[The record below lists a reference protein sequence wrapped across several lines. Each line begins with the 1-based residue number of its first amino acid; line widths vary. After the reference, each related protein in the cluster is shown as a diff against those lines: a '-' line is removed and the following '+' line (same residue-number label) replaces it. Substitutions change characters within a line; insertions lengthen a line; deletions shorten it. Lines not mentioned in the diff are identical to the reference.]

1 MTAETITVLASP
13 ADSSIEANPYIHLL
27 YRAVQGSAP
36 VAAHEWSLPLAWR
49 RHWDLAHFH
58 WPELTVSFR
67 TPRRARDIARFL
79 ATVAWL
85 RLRGT
90 RVVWTAHDLRPHDSA
105 DNRWAQRFYAAF
117 ARQADLVIALSQA
130 SADELHS
137 LYPALRS
144 TPTAVVPHGHYRDVY
159 PDRREGKGEA
169 RKALGLPGGGRL
181 LTFLGQVRP
190 YKGVPALVRHFVA
203 VAGPD
208 DHLLIAGRPHQDWL
222 GREIEGAAAGRP
234 NVHLRLAHVPA
245 DDIDRVVRA
254 SDVIVLPYESIL
266 NSGSALLGLS
276 FDRPVV
282 VPAIGSLRELSD
294 EVGSEWVRTY
304 DGPFT
309 ADVVRAALSESL
321 PEGRPD
327 LTAFEWSGI
336 GQATVA
342 AYRSV
347 LRPATSHGR
356 KQ

>member
-1 MTAETITVLASP
+1 VTAEAITVLASP

-27 YRAVQGSAP
+27 YRAVQGSAA
-36 VAAHEWSLPLAWR
+36 VTAHEWSPRRAWR
-49 RHWDLAHFH
+49 RRWDLAHFH

-67 TPRRARDIARFL
+67 TPRRARDIATFL

-137 LYPALRS
+137 LYPGLRG

-159 PDRREGKGEA
+159 PDRHEGKRDA
-169 RKALGLPGGGRL
+169 RQALGLPDGGRL

-190 YKGVPALVRHFVA
+190 YKGVATLVRHFVA

-222 GREIEGAAAGRP
+222 GQEIEAAAAGQP
-234 NVHLRLAHVPA
+234 NVHLRLGHVPA
-245 DDIDRVVRA
+245 GDIDRVVRA

-282 VPAIGSLRELSD
+282 VPAVGSLRELAD
-294 EVGSEWVRTY
+294 QVGREWVRTY
-304 DGPFT
+304 EGPFT
-309 ADVVRAALSESL
+309 GEVVRAALREPL
-321 PEGRPD
+321 PEGQPD
-327 LTAFEWSGI
+327 LAAFDWSGI

-347 LRPATSHGR
+347 LPLSTSHR
-356 KQ
+356 RMQ